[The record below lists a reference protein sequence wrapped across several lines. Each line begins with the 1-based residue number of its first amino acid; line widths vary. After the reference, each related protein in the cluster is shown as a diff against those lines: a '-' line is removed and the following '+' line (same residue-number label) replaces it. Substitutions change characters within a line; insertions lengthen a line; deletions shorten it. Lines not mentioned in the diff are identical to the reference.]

1 MYYIYKYIYVIHIYI
16 LIFTKYNSQANK
28 QTIYCNNCNMIY
40 LENMDLQDLTVLILT
55 SNSYVLPHFEPVQRL
70 LIVDWERSS
79 RGLRS
84 EAWPR
89 ICTK

>member
-1 MYYIYKYIYVIHIYI
+1 
-16 LIFTKYNSQANK
+16 
-28 QTIYCNNCNMIY
+28 MIY

>member
-1 MYYIYKYIYVIHIYI
+1 MFIYLLYIYKYIYIIY
-16 LIFTKYNSQANK
+16 KYAHSIIPK
-28 QTIYCNNCNMIY
+28 QTNKIYCNNCNMIY
-40 LENMDLQDLTVLILT
+40 LENMGLQDLTVLILT

-79 RGLRS
+79 RGLHS